1 MINKLEK
8 ISIWF
13 CRALAGIAGVALT
26 AMVLLACAN
35 MVFRATWVPVKGTFE
50 LMGFFGAVT
59 AGFSLAFSQFYRSHI
74 AVGLF
79 YSKFPKPVQI
89 FLDVVTGLV
98 SCVFFALCAIETAKW
113 GMFLLDLGEVSETLG
128 IPFYP
133 FVFAVA
139 FGSAVMAFILLLDLV
154 RTISGNEPLKPAE
167 LGSK

>member
-1 MINKLEK
+1 
-8 ISIWF
+8 
-13 CRALAGIAGVALT
+13 
-26 AMVLLACAN
+26 
-35 MVFRATWVPVKGTFE
+35 
-50 LMGFFGAVT
+50 MGFFGAVT

-79 YSKFPKPVQI
+79 YSKFPKPIQK

-98 SCVFFALCAIETAKW
+98 SCVFFALCAIETTKW
-113 GMFLLDLGEVSETLG
+113 GMFLFDLGEMSETLG

-139 FGSAVMAFILLLDLV
+139 FGCAVMAFILLLDLV